1 MIDMGQLCLD
11 FKFPLSCHEFI
22 VLSLNRWDSTYLL
35 LESNNNLKPALIQTL
50 SNVDAPVEITQSDW
64 KLTEKVLTVLKLFH
78 DSTKKLS
85 AYDASISMVI
95 PIVTTIMKGLNVSD
109 ADHGVKTMKRAL
121 MANMERRFETVED
134 QNDYAVATL
143 LDCKYKSY
151 FFRKPGTLERVKGVV
166 IDELVNAMR
175 ELGPQVNLCAYHAC
189 NLYRHGKHFKSIFFK
204 TNFVIIVR

>member
-95 PIVTTIMKGLNVSD
+95 PVVTTIMKGLNVSD
-109 ADHGVKTMKRAL
+109 ADHGVKT
-121 MANMERRFETVED
+121 
-134 QNDYAVATL
+134 
-143 LDCKYKSY
+143 
-151 FFRKPGTLERVKGVV
+151 
-166 IDELVNAMR
+166 
-175 ELGPQVNLCAYHAC
+175 
-189 NLYRHGKHFKSIFFK
+189 
-204 TNFVIIVR
+204 